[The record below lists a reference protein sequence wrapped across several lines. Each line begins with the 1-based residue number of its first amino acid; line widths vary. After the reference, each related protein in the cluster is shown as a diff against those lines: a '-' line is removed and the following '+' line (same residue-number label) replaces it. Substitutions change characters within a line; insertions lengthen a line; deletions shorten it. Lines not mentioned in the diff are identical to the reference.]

1 MGIYTCT
8 LLVVRWDSLLS
19 SPQVGRTRNKGGKP
33 RGCGLQERAS
43 CLPAIK
49 AQINDSRTH
58 HMYSLKYEA
67 GPMGS
72 DLMSYHF
79 ACNFVYLL
87 LITKHMKASPG
98 AGSSDSRS
106 CLIWLGLGFWP
117 GGSQLSQSGLSIEPG
132 GGQVR
137 PLCCTA
143 LHTPGQG
150 DGSRLSIAVVNS
162 ANFSFLAISRSHAC
176 ESNDLCLL
184 ESESC
189 LELMLQNHA
198 RASPPGLWSQVGLEV
213 WSIGDFFQGRKEELR
228 VKLE

>member
-1 MGIYTCT
+1 
-8 LLVVRWDSLLS
+8 
-19 SPQVGRTRNKGGKP
+19 
-33 RGCGLQERAS
+33 
-43 CLPAIK
+43 
-49 AQINDSRTH
+49 
-58 HMYSLKYEA
+58 
-67 GPMGS
+67 MGS
-72 DLMSYHF
+72 DLMSYHY

-117 GGSQLSQSGLSIEPG
+117 GGSQLSQVWFEHRARRRPG
-132 GGQVR
+132 EASLLHRSPHPR
-137 PLCCTA
+137 PRWWEQA
-143 LHTPGQG
+143 LNC
-150 DGSRLSIAVVNS
+150 SVVVNS